1 MQLLEHFSF
10 YCLTNLLFHYSSI
23 CWIQHLNNFDLLP
36 PLDNSNKR
44 FPVVNTSSLGPHS
57 TVLSVNLHSRQFHFS
72 LKTCKQSCFLMNAL
86 TLLIILSVLY
96 LWKWLIQ
103 ISNESFSHSL
113 ISASALLGTL
123 LTTGDFSNFWDL
135 SMQVFSVSE
144 SLSFY
149 GFNKYYPKTITL
161 HWDIKICCGCS

>member
-10 YCLTNLLFHYSSI
+10 CCLTNLLFHYSSI
-23 CWIQHLNNFDLLP
+23 CWIQHLNNFDLLL
-36 PLDNSNKR
+36 PLDNSNIR

-72 LKTCKQSCFLMNAL
+72 LKTCKQSCFLMGAL
-86 TLLIILSVLY
+86 TLLIIPSILY

-123 LTTGDFSNFWDL
+123 L
-135 SMQVFSVSE
+135 QVSE
-144 SLSFY
+144 
-149 GFNKYYPKTITL
+149 
-161 HWDIKICCGCS
+161 HWVTWQLL